1 MLEHL
6 LHETL
11 IFITSP
17 IRIMTFQEIKQFIQP
32 QDGWIKLLTLAI
44 VNTSYLLMKYII
56 KNINEIHY
64 LYQHLGLYFTCVLA
78 DAAKQMAH

>member
-1 MLEHL
+1 
-6 LHETL
+6 
-11 IFITSP
+11 
-17 IRIMTFQEIKQFIQP
+17 MTFQEIKQFIQP